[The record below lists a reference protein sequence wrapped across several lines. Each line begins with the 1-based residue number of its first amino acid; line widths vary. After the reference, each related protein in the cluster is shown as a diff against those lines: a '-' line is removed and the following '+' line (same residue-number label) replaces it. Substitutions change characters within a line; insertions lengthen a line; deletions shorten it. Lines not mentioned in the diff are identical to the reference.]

1 MCNKEQK
8 GKLETEKIFISESL
22 ERRMAILVLSKSD
35 IFIIT
40 IFDIFASAF
49 NKEQNTN
56 LKF

>member
-35 IFIIT
+35 IFIII
-40 IFDIFASAF
+40 IFDILASALDK
-49 NKEQNTN
+49 NKTQT
-56 LKF
+56 

>member
-35 IFIIT
+35 IFIIIT
-40 IFDIFASAF
+40 FDIFTSASK
-49 NKEQNTN
+49 KEQTET
-56 LKF
+56 